1 MHRRAYGR
9 ETTMGPCGPPGRERR
24 YFILAETRRTTN
36 QSGEP
41 PRRPR
46 RKGGAGR
53 IALGILKVIGTLILI
68 GCTTGA
74 ILACFAATYIKTVII
89 PQDYVDASAYSMNLS
104 STIYYTDPNTGEA
117 KELRTLHGEE
127 NRVKVDYEDI
137 PENLIN
143 ALVAIED
150 QRFWKHQGVD
160 WRRTGGAFLNMF
172 LGMKD
177 TYGGST
183 ITQQLIKNMTQNDDV
198 TVKRKILEIFRALE
212 FERNYSK
219 EEILEMYLNYIYL
232 GESCYGVGTASL
244 TYFGKP
250 VTELSLAECAS
261 LIGITNNPSRY
272 DPYISDYTLEQNKKR
287 QEIILNEMLEQGYI
301 TQAEHDA
308 AVAEELVF
316 VGRGQ
321 GTTSTTVYSYFE
333 DQLIQDVIADL
344 KAEYDLSDQMA
355 SQWVYNGGLSI
366 YCTQNP
372 EIQAKVDAVYEDL
385 TNFNATSSTGAQLQ
399 SAITVIDN
407 ATGNV
412 VAVAGGVGEKTGSLT
427 LNRALSQRQPG
438 SAIKPLAVYAP
449 ALDLG
454 VITPATVIDDSPYS
468 FDGDGGSPWPVNSFG
483 EYRGLTNVYTG
494 LQNSVNTL
502 AVKVLANYTSPQVA
516 YDFLVNNLGFSTD
529 HLVVQEER
537 NGTVFSDIGL
547 AQLALGGLTD
557 GVTTL
562 EMASAYAAFPRG
574 GLYIEPRT
582 YTKVERVDP
591 DTGAVTVLLDNQAES
606 HAAMKDSTAWYINTM
621 LQNVIRAGTGTSAR
635 FDGMTIAGKTG
646 TTTSRKDL
654 YFVGYSAYY
663 TAAVW
668 SGFDQPERMPSSLQ
682 QQSAIT
688 WKKVMSAI
696 HEGLE
701 DKSFPTPSAG
711 TVTVPI
717 CADSGLQ
724 ATEACQHDARTG
736 EGGRII
742 NMTFVKGDE
751 PTTFCEVHKDVEIC
765 LDAPFLDADG
775 NPNGM
780 YHLAGE
786 FCPEES
792 RRTVSILDITRE
804 GAAAAVTVQDNQF
817 TTGHITA
824 LGEAAYCDVHTT
836 AQPSEPTEKP
846 PIDPMDYTTWPGPE
860 DYDNIEDYNR
870 FNPFDESTWP
880 ENVNGSSGQET
891 PTPTETP
898 SVTVQPSQAPVTT
911 EEPFVPAA

>member
-1 MHRRAYGR
+1 M
-9 ETTMGPCGPPGRERR
+9 
-24 YFILAETRRTTN
+24 AETRRTTN

-53 IALGILKVIGTLILI
+53 VILGILKVIGTLILI

-104 STIYYTDPNTGEA
+104 STIYYTDPSTGEA

-127 NRVKVDYEDI
+127 NRVKVDYEEI
-137 PENLIN
+137 PEDLIN

-250 VTELSLAECAS
+250 VSELSLAQCAS

-272 DPYISDYTLEQNKKR
+272 DPYISDYTLEQNKLR

-333 DQLIQDVIADL
+333 DQLIKDVIADL

-366 YCTQNP
+366 YCTQDP

-385 TNFNATSSTGAQLQ
+385 SNFNATSSTGAQLQ

-502 AVKVLANYTSPQVA
+502 AVKILGQYTSPQVA

-562 EMASAYAAFPRG
+562 EMASAYSAFPRG

-621 LQNVIRAGTGTSAR
+621 LQNVIKNGTGTSAR
-635 FDGMTIAGKTG
+635 FEGSTMPIAGKTG

-668 SGFDQPERMPSSLQ
+668 SGFDQPERMSSGLQ
-682 QQSAIT
+682 QQSAVT

-711 TVTVPI
+711 TVTVPV

-724 ATEACQHDARTG
+724 ATEACKHDARTG

-775 NPNGM
+775 SPNGM

-804 GAAAAVTVQDNQF
+804 GAAAAVTVRDNQF
-817 TTGHITA
+817 TTGHLEA

-836 AQPSEPTEKP
+836 AQAPEPTEKP

-880 ENVNGSSGQET
+880 ENVNGSSSGQQTT
-891 PTPTETP
+891 PPTQTPVQPTETP
-898 SVTVQPSQAPVTT
+898 STSVQPSQAPVTT

>member
-1 MHRRAYGR
+1 M
-9 ETTMGPCGPPGRERR
+9 
-24 YFILAETRRTTN
+24 AETRRTTN

-53 IALGILKVIGTLILI
+53 VILGILKVIGTLILI

-104 STIYYTDPNTGEA
+104 STIYYTDPSTGEA

-127 NRVKVDYEDI
+127 NRVKVDYEEI
-137 PENLIN
+137 PEDLIN

-250 VTELSLAECAS
+250 VSELSLAQCAS

-272 DPYISDYTLEQNKKR
+272 DPYISDYTKEQNKKR

-333 DQLIQDVIADL
+333 DQLIKDVIADL

-366 YCTQNP
+366 YCTQDP

-385 TNFNATSSTGAQLQ
+385 SNFNATSSTGAQLQ

-502 AVKVLANYTSPQVA
+502 AVKILGQYTSPQVA

-562 EMASAYAAFPRG
+562 EMASAYSAFPRG

-621 LQNVIRAGTGTSAR
+621 LQNVIKNGTGTSAR
-635 FDGMTIAGKTG
+635 FEGSTMPIAGKTG

-668 SGFDQPERMPSSLQ
+668 SGFDQPERMSSGLQ
-682 QQSAIT
+682 QQSAVT

-711 TVTVPI
+711 TVTVPV

-724 ATEACQHDARTG
+724 ATEACKHDARTG

-775 NPNGM
+775 SPNGM

-804 GAAAAVTVQDNQF
+804 GAAAAVTVRDNQF
-817 TTGHITA
+817 TTGHLEA

-836 AQPSEPTEKP
+836 AQAPEPTEKP

-880 ENVNGSSGQET
+880 ENVNGSSSGQQTT
-891 PTPTETP
+891 PPTQTPVQPTETP
-898 SVTVQPSQAPVTT
+898 STSVQPSQAPVTT

>member
-1 MHRRAYGR
+1 M
-9 ETTMGPCGPPGRERR
+9 
-24 YFILAETRRTTN
+24 AETRRTTN

-53 IALGILKVIGTLILI
+53 VILGILKVIGTLILI

-104 STIYYTDPNTGEA
+104 STIYYTDPSTGEA

-127 NRVKVDYEDI
+127 NRVKVDYEEI
-137 PENLIN
+137 PEDLVN

-232 GESCYGVGTASL
+232 GGNCYGVGTASL
-244 TYFGKP
+244 AYFGKS
-250 VTELSLAECAS
+250 VSELDLAECAS

-272 DPYISDYTLEQNKKR
+272 DPYISDYTKEQNKQR

-321 GTTSTTVYSYFE
+321 GTTSTTAYSYFE
-333 DQLIQDVIADL
+333 DQLIRDVIADL
-344 KAEYDLSDQMA
+344 KETYDISDQLA
-355 SQWVYNGGLSI
+355 SQMVYNGGLSI
-366 YCTQNP
+366 YCTQDP
-372 EIQAKVDAVYEDL
+372 AIQAKVDAVYEDL
-385 TNFNATSSTGAQLQ
+385 SNFSGTSSSGQQLQ
-399 SAITVIDN
+399 SGITVIDN
-407 ATGNV
+407 ETGNV
-412 VAVAGGVGEKTGSLT
+412 VALAGGVGEKTASLLT
-427 LNRALSQRQPG
+427 NRATQSLRQPG

-468 FDGDGGSPWPVNSFG
+468 FDGDGGSPWPVNSYG
-483 EYRGLTNVYTG
+483 YYRGLTNVYNG
-494 LQNSVNTL
+494 LQDSINTL

-562 EMASAYAAFPRG
+562 EMASAYSAFPRG

-621 LQNVIRAGTGTSAR
+621 LQNVVRNGTGTSAR

-668 SGFDQPERMPSSLQ
+668 SGFDQPERMSSGLQ
-682 QQSAIT
+682 QQSAVT

-711 TVTVPI
+711 TVTVPV

-724 ATEACQHDARTG
+724 ATEACKHDARTG

-804 GAAAAVTVQDNQF
+804 GAAAAVTVRDNQF
-817 TTGHITA
+817 TTGHLEA

-836 AQPSEPTEKP
+836 AQAPEPTEKP

-880 ENVNGSSGQET
+880 ENVNGSSSGQQT
-891 PTPTETP
+891 PPPTQTPVQPTETP
-898 SVTVQPSQAPVTT
+898 STSVQPSQAPATT

>member
-1 MHRRAYGR
+1 M
-9 ETTMGPCGPPGRERR
+9 
-24 YFILAETRRTTN
+24 AETRRTTN

-53 IALGILKVIGTLILI
+53 VILGILKVIGTLILI

-104 STIYYTDPNTGEA
+104 STIYYTDPATGEA
-117 KELRTLHGEE
+117 RELRTLHGEE
-127 NRVKVDYEDI
+127 NRVKVDYEEI
-137 PENLIN
+137 PEDLIN

-232 GESCYGVGTASL
+232 GGSCYGVGTASL

-250 VTELSLAECAS
+250 VSELSLAQCAS

-272 DPYISDYTLEQNKKR
+272 DPYISDYTLEQNKLR

-333 DQLIQDVIADL
+333 DQLIKDVIADL

-366 YCTQNP
+366 YCTQDP

-385 TNFNATSSTGAQLQ
+385 SNFNATSSTGAQLQ

-468 FDGDGGSPWPVNSFG
+468 FDGDGGSPWPVNSYG
-483 EYRGLTNVYTG
+483 YYRGLTNVYNG
-494 LQNSVNTL
+494 LQDSINTL

-562 EMASAYAAFPRG
+562 EMASAYSAFPRG

-621 LQNVIRAGTGTSAR
+621 LQNVVRNGTGTSAR
-635 FDGMTIAGKTG
+635 FEGSTMPIAGKTG

-668 SGFDQPERMPSSLQ
+668 SGFDQPERMSSGLQ
-682 QQSAIT
+682 QQSAVT

-711 TVTVPI
+711 TVTVPV

-724 ATEACQHDARTG
+724 ATEACKHDARTG

-775 NPNGM
+775 SPNGM

-804 GAAAAVTVQDNQF
+804 GAAAAVTVRDNQF

-836 AQPSEPTEKP
+836 AQAPEPTEKP

-880 ENVNGSSGQET
+880 ENVNGSSSGQQTT
-891 PTPTETP
+891 PPTQTPVQPTETP
-898 SVTVQPSQAPVTT
+898 STSVQPSQAPATT

>member
-1 MHRRAYGR
+1 M
-9 ETTMGPCGPPGRERR
+9 
-24 YFILAETRRTTN
+24 AETRRTTN

-53 IALGILKVIGTLILI
+53 VILGILKVIGTLILI

-104 STIYYTDPNTGEA
+104 STIYYTDPSTGEA

-127 NRVKVDYEDI
+127 NRVKVDYEEI
-137 PENLIN
+137 PEDLVN

-219 EEILEMYLNYIYL
+219 EEILEMYLNYIFL

-250 VTELSLAECAS
+250 VSELSLAQCAS

-272 DPYISDYTLEQNKKR
+272 DPYISDYTKEQNKKR

-333 DQLIQDVIADL
+333 DQLIKDVIADL

-366 YCTQNP
+366 YCTQDP

-385 TNFNATSSTGAQLQ
+385 SNFNATSSTGAQLQ

-502 AVKVLANYTSPQVA
+502 AVKILGQYTSPQVA

-562 EMASAYAAFPRG
+562 EMASAYSAFPRG

-621 LQNVIRAGTGTSAR
+621 LQNVIKNGTGTSAR
-635 FDGMTIAGKTG
+635 FEGSTMPIAGKTG

-668 SGFDQPERMPSSLQ
+668 SGFDQPERMSSGLQ
-682 QQSAIT
+682 QQSAVT

-711 TVTVPI
+711 TVTVPV

-724 ATEACQHDARTG
+724 ATEACKHDARTG

-804 GAAAAVTVQDNQF
+804 GAAAAVTVRDNQF
-817 TTGHITA
+817 TTGHLEA

-836 AQPSEPTEKP
+836 AQVPEPTEKP

-880 ENVNGSSGQET
+880 ENVNGSSSGQQTT
-891 PTPTETP
+891 PPTQTPVQPTETP
-898 SVTVQPSQAPVTT
+898 STSVQPSQAPVTT

>member
-1 MHRRAYGR
+1 M
-9 ETTMGPCGPPGRERR
+9 
-24 YFILAETRRTTN
+24 AETRRTTN

-53 IALGILKVIGTLILI
+53 VILRILKVIGTLILI

-104 STIYYTDPNTGEA
+104 STIYYTDPSTGEA

-127 NRVKVDYEDI
+127 NRVKVDYEEI
-137 PENLIN
+137 PEDLIN

-250 VTELSLAECAS
+250 VSELSLAQCAS

-272 DPYISDYTLEQNKKR
+272 DPYISDYTKEQNKKR

-333 DQLIQDVIADL
+333 DQLIKDVIADL

-366 YCTQNP
+366 YCTQDP

-385 TNFNATSSTGAQLQ
+385 SNFNATSSTGAQLQ

-502 AVKVLANYTSPQVA
+502 AVKILGQYTSPQVA

-562 EMASAYAAFPRG
+562 EMASAYSAFPRG

-621 LQNVIRAGTGTSAR
+621 LQNVVRNGTGTSAR

-668 SGFDQPERMPSSLQ
+668 SGFDQPERMSSGLQ
-682 QQSAIT
+682 QQSAVT

-711 TVTVPI
+711 TVTVPV

-724 ATEACQHDARTG
+724 ATEACKHDARTG

-775 NPNGM
+775 SPNGM

-804 GAAAAVTVQDNQF
+804 GAAAAVTVRDNQF
-817 TTGHITA
+817 TTGHLEA

-836 AQPSEPTEKP
+836 AQAPEPTEKP

-880 ENVNGSSGQET
+880 ENVNGSSSGQQTT
-891 PTPTETP
+891 PPTQTPVQPTETP
-898 SVTVQPSQAPVTT
+898 STSVQPSQAPVTT

>member
-1 MHRRAYGR
+1 M
-9 ETTMGPCGPPGRERR
+9 
-24 YFILAETRRTTN
+24 AETRRTTN

-53 IALGILKVIGTLILI
+53 VILGILKVIGTLILI

-104 STIYYTDPNTGEA
+104 STIYYTDPSTGEA

-127 NRVKVDYEDI
+127 NRVKVDYEEI
-137 PENLIN
+137 PGDLIN

-250 VTELSLAECAS
+250 VSELSLAQCAS

-272 DPYISDYTLEQNKKR
+272 DPYISDYTKEQNKKR

-333 DQLIQDVIADL
+333 DQLIKDVIADL

-385 TNFNATSSTGAQLQ
+385 SNFNATSSTGAQLQ

-502 AVKVLANYTSPQVA
+502 AVKILGQYTSPQVA

-562 EMASAYAAFPRG
+562 EMASAYSAFPRG

-621 LQNVIRAGTGTSAR
+621 LQNVIKNGTGTSAR
-635 FDGMTIAGKTG
+635 FEGSTMPIAGKTG

-668 SGFDQPERMPSSLQ
+668 SGFDQPERMSSGLQ
-682 QQSAIT
+682 QQSAVT

-711 TVTVPI
+711 TVTVPV

-724 ATEACQHDARTG
+724 ATEACKHDARTG

-775 NPNGM
+775 SPNGM

-804 GAAAAVTVQDNQF
+804 GAAAAVTVRDNQF
-817 TTGHITA
+817 TTGHLEA

-836 AQPSEPTEKP
+836 AQAPEPTEKP

-880 ENVNGSSGQET
+880 ENVNGSSSGQQTT
-891 PTPTETP
+891 PPTQTPVQPTETP
-898 SVTVQPSQAPVTT
+898 STSVQPSQAPVTT

>member
-1 MHRRAYGR
+1 M
-9 ETTMGPCGPPGRERR
+9 
-24 YFILAETRRTTN
+24 AETRRTTN

-53 IALGILKVIGTLILI
+53 VILGILKVIGTLILI

-104 STIYYTDPNTGEA
+104 STIYYTDPSTGEA

-127 NRVKVDYEDI
+127 NRVKVDYEEI
-137 PENLIN
+137 PEDLVN

-250 VTELSLAECAS
+250 VSELSLAQCAS

-272 DPYISDYTLEQNKKR
+272 DPYISDYTLEQNKLR

-333 DQLIQDVIADL
+333 DQLIKDVIADL

-366 YCTQNP
+366 YCTQDP

-385 TNFNATSSTGAQLQ
+385 SNFNATSSTGAQLQ

-468 FDGDGGSPWPVNSFG
+468 FDGDGGSPWPVNSYG
-483 EYRGLTNVYTG
+483 YYRGLTNVYNG
-494 LQNSVNTL
+494 LQDSINTL

-562 EMASAYAAFPRG
+562 EMASAYSAFPRG

-621 LQNVIRAGTGTSAR
+621 LQNVVRNGTGTSAR
-635 FDGMTIAGKTG
+635 FEGSTMPIAGKTG

-668 SGFDQPERMPSSLQ
+668 SGFDQPERMSSGLQ
-682 QQSAIT
+682 QQSAVT

-711 TVTVPI
+711 TVTVPV

-724 ATEACQHDARTG
+724 ATEACKHDARTG

-775 NPNGM
+775 SPNGM

-804 GAAAAVTVQDNQF
+804 GAAAAVTVRDNQF
-817 TTGHITA
+817 TTGHLEA

-836 AQPSEPTEKP
+836 AQAPEPTEKP

-880 ENVNGSSGQET
+880 ENVNGSSSGQQTT
-891 PTPTETP
+891 PPTQTPVQPTETP
-898 SVTVQPSQAPVTT
+898 STSVQPSQAPATT

>member
-1 MHRRAYGR
+1 M
-9 ETTMGPCGPPGRERR
+9 
-24 YFILAETRRTTN
+24 AETRRTTN

-53 IALGILKVIGTLILI
+53 VILGILKVIGTLILI

-104 STIYYTDPNTGEA
+104 STIYYTDPSTGEA

-127 NRVKVDYEDI
+127 NRVKVDYEEI
-137 PENLIN
+137 PEDLIN

-250 VTELSLAECAS
+250 VSELSLAQCAS

-272 DPYISDYTLEQNKKR
+272 DPYISDYTKEQNKKR

-333 DQLIQDVIADL
+333 DQLIKDVIADL

-366 YCTQNP
+366 YCTQDP

-385 TNFNATSSTGAQLQ
+385 SNFNATSSTGAQLQ

-502 AVKVLANYTSPQVA
+502 AVKILGQYTSPQVA

-562 EMASAYAAFPRG
+562 EMASAYSAFPRG

-621 LQNVIRAGTGTSAR
+621 LQNVVRNGTGTSAR
-635 FDGMTIAGKTG
+635 FEGSTMPIAGKTG

-668 SGFDQPERMPSSLQ
+668 SGFDQPERMSSGLQ
-682 QQSAIT
+682 QQSAVT

-711 TVTVPI
+711 TVTVPV

-724 ATEACQHDARTG
+724 ATEACKHDARTG

-804 GAAAAVTVQDNQF
+804 GAAAAVTVRDNQF
-817 TTGHITA
+817 TTGHLEA

-836 AQPSEPTEKP
+836 AQAPEPTEKP

-880 ENVNGSSGQET
+880 ENVNGSSSGQQTT
-891 PTPTETP
+891 PPTQTPVQPTETP
-898 SVTVQPSQAPVTT
+898 STSVQPSQAPATT

>member
-1 MHRRAYGR
+1 M
-9 ETTMGPCGPPGRERR
+9 
-24 YFILAETRRTTN
+24 AETRRTTN
-36 QSGEP
+36 QNGEP

-46 RKGGAGR
+46 RKSKGGSVAVT
-53 IALGILKVIGTLILI
+53 ILKVIGTLFLI

-104 STIYYTDPNTGEA
+104 STIYYTDSTTGET

-127 NRVKVDYEDI
+127 NRVKVDYEEI

-150 QRFWKHQGVD
+150 QRFWNHHGVD

-232 GESCYGVGTASL
+232 GENYYGVGTASL
-244 TYFGKP
+244 AYFGKS
-250 VTELSLAECAS
+250 VSELDLAECAS

-272 DPYISDYTLEQNKKR
+272 DPYISDYTKEQNKQR

-321 GTTSTTVYSYFE
+321 GTTSTTAYSYFE
-333 DQLIQDVIADL
+333 DQLIRDVIADL
-344 KAEYDLSDQMA
+344 KETYDLSDQLA
-355 SQWVYNGGLSI
+355 SQMVYNGGLSI
-366 YCTQNP
+366 YCTQDP
-372 EIQAKVDAVYEDL
+372 EVQAKVDAVYEDL
-385 TNFNATSSTGAQLQ
+385 SNFSGTSSSGQQLQ
-399 SAITVIDN
+399 SGITVIDN
-407 ATGNV
+407 ETGNV
-412 VAVAGGVGEKTGSLT
+412 VALAGGVGEKTASLLT
-427 LNRALSQRQPG
+427 NRATQSLRQPG

-468 FDGDGGSPWPVNSFG
+468 FDGDGGSPWPVNSYG
-483 EYRGLTNVYTG
+483 YYSGLTNVYTG
-494 LQNSVNTL
+494 LQKSVNTL
-502 AVKVLANYTSPQVA
+502 AVKILGQYTSPQVA
-516 YDFLVNNLGFSTD
+516 YDFLVKNLGFSTD

-537 NGTVFSDIGL
+537 NGTVYSDIGL
-547 AQLALGGLTD
+547 AQMALGGLTD

-562 EMASAYAAFPRG
+562 EMAAAYSTFPRG

-591 DTGAVTVLLDNQAES
+591 DTGEVTVLLDNQAEY
-606 HAAMKDSTAWYINTM
+606 HTAMKDSTAWYINTM
-621 LQNVIRAGTGTSAR
+621 LQNVIKNGTGTSAN
-635 FDGMTIAGKTG
+635 FSGMTIAGKTG
-646 TTTSRKDL
+646 TTTSRRDL

-668 SGFDQPERMPSSLQ
+668 SGYDQPERMSSGLQ
-682 QQSAIT
+682 QQSAVT
-688 WKKVMSAI
+688 WKKVMSSI

-711 TVTVPI
+711 TVTVQV
-717 CADSGLQ
+717 CADSGLLPN
-724 ATEACQHDARTG
+724 EACYHDARVG
-736 EGGRII
+736 EGARII
-742 NMTFVKGDE
+742 SMTFVKGDE
-751 PTTFCEVHKDVEIC
+751 PTTVCDVHKDVEIC
-765 LDAPFLDADG
+765 LDSPFLDADG

-786 FCPEES
+786 YCPAES

-804 GAAAAVTVQDNQF
+804 GAAAAVSVRDNQF
-817 TTGHITA
+817 TTGHINA
-824 LGEAAYCDVHTT
+824 LGDAAYCDVHTT
-836 AQPSEPTEKP
+836 AQAPEPTEKP
-846 PIDPMDYTTWPGPE
+846 KIDPTDPSTWPGPE
-860 DYDNIEDYNR
+860 DYDRLEDYNK

-880 ENVNGSSGQET
+880 ENVNGSSGQQT
-891 PTPTETP
+891 PPPSESVSPEPTETP
-898 SVTVQPSQAPVTT
+898 ESTQGPVNSPTT
-911 EEPFVPAA
+911 SEEPYVPAA

>member
-1 MHRRAYGR
+1 M
-9 ETTMGPCGPPGRERR
+9 
-24 YFILAETRRTTN
+24 AETRRTTN

-53 IALGILKVIGTLILI
+53 VILGILKVIGTLILI

-127 NRVKVDYEDI
+127 NRVKVDYEEI
-137 PENLIN
+137 PGDLIN

-250 VTELSLAECAS
+250 VSELSLAQCAS

-272 DPYISDYTLEQNKKR
+272 DPYISDYTLEQNKLR

-333 DQLIQDVIADL
+333 DQLIKDVIADL

-366 YCTQNP
+366 YCTQDP

-385 TNFNATSSTGAQLQ
+385 SNFNATSSTGAQLQ

-502 AVKVLANYTSPQVA
+502 AVKILGQYTSPQVA

-562 EMASAYAAFPRG
+562 EMASAYSAFPRG

-621 LQNVIRAGTGTSAR
+621 LQNVIRSGTGTSAR
-635 FDGMTIAGKTG
+635 FKDVKMTIAGKTG

-668 SGFDQPERMPSSLQ
+668 SGYDQPERMSSSLQ
-682 QQSAIT
+682 QQSAII
-688 WKKVMSAI
+688 WNKVMSSI
-696 HEGLE
+696 HAELE

-711 TVTVPI
+711 TVTVPV

-724 ATEACQHDARTG
+724 ATEACKHDARTG

-775 NPNGM
+775 SPNGM

-804 GAAAAVTVQDNQF
+804 GAAAAVTVRDNQF
-817 TTGHITA
+817 TTGHLEA

-836 AQPSEPTEKP
+836 AQAPEPTEKP

-880 ENVNGSSGQET
+880 ENVNGSSSGQQTT
-891 PTPTETP
+891 PPTQTPVQPTETP
-898 SVTVQPSQAPVTT
+898 STSVQPSQAPVTT

>member
-1 MHRRAYGR
+1 M
-9 ETTMGPCGPPGRERR
+9 
-24 YFILAETRRTTN
+24 AETRRTTN

-53 IALGILKVIGTLILI
+53 VILGILKVIGTLILI

-104 STIYYTDPNTGEA
+104 STIYYTDPSTGEA

-127 NRVKVDYEDI
+127 NRVKVDYEEI
-137 PENLIN
+137 PEDLIN

-250 VTELSLAECAS
+250 VSELSLAQCAS

-272 DPYISDYTLEQNKKR
+272 DPYISDYTLEQNKLR

-333 DQLIQDVIADL
+333 DQLIKDVIADL

-385 TNFNATSSTGAQLQ
+385 SNFNATSSTGAQLQ

-468 FDGDGGSPWPVNSFG
+468 FDGDGGSPWPVNSYG
-483 EYRGLTNVYTG
+483 YYRGLTNVYNG
-494 LQNSVNTL
+494 LQDSINTL

-562 EMASAYAAFPRG
+562 EMASAYSAFPRG

-621 LQNVIRAGTGTSAR
+621 LQNVVRNGTGTSAR

-668 SGFDQPERMPSSLQ
+668 SGFDQPERMSSGLQ
-682 QQSAIT
+682 QQSAVT

-724 ATEACQHDARTG
+724 ATEACKHDARTG

-775 NPNGM
+775 SPNGM

-804 GAAAAVTVQDNQF
+804 GAAAAVTVRDNQF
-817 TTGHITA
+817 TTGHLEA

-836 AQPSEPTEKP
+836 AQAPEPTEKP

-880 ENVNGSSGQET
+880 ENVNGSSSGQQTT
-891 PTPTETP
+891 PPTQTPVQPTETP
-898 SVTVQPSQAPVTT
+898 STSVQPSQAPVTT

>member
-1 MHRRAYGR
+1 M
-9 ETTMGPCGPPGRERR
+9 
-24 YFILAETRRTTN
+24 AETRRTTN

-53 IALGILKVIGTLILI
+53 VILGILKVIGTLILI

-104 STIYYTDPNTGEA
+104 STIYYTDPSTGEA

-127 NRVKVDYEDI
+127 NRVKVDYEEI
-137 PENLIN
+137 PGDLIN

-219 EEILEMYLNYIYL
+219 EEILEMYLNYIFL

-250 VTELSLAECAS
+250 VSELSLAQCAS

-272 DPYISDYTLEQNKKR
+272 DPYISDYTKEQNKKR

-333 DQLIQDVIADL
+333 DQLIKDVIADL

-366 YCTQNP
+366 YCTQDP

-385 TNFNATSSTGAQLQ
+385 SNFNATSSTGAQLQ

-502 AVKVLANYTSPQVA
+502 AVKILGQYTSPQVA

-562 EMASAYAAFPRG
+562 EMASAYSAFPRG

-621 LQNVIRAGTGTSAR
+621 LQNVVRNGTGTSAR
-635 FDGMTIAGKTG
+635 FEGSTMPIAGKTG

-668 SGFDQPERMPSSLQ
+668 SGFDQPERMSSGLQ
-682 QQSAIT
+682 QQSAVT

-711 TVTVPI
+711 TVTVPV

-724 ATEACQHDARTG
+724 ATEACKHDARTG

-775 NPNGM
+775 SPNGM

-804 GAAAAVTVQDNQF
+804 GAAAAVTVRDNQF
-817 TTGHITA
+817 TTGHLEA

-836 AQPSEPTEKP
+836 AQAPEPTEKP

-880 ENVNGSSGQET
+880 ENVNGSSSGQQTT
-891 PTPTETP
+891 PPTQTPVQPTETP
-898 SVTVQPSQAPVTT
+898 STSVQPSQAPATT

>member
-1 MHRRAYGR
+1 M
-9 ETTMGPCGPPGRERR
+9 
-24 YFILAETRRTTN
+24 AETRRTTN

-53 IALGILKVIGTLILI
+53 VILGILKVIGTLILI

-104 STIYYTDPNTGEA
+104 STIYYTDPSTGEA

-127 NRVKVDYEDI
+127 NRVKVDYEEI
-137 PENLIN
+137 PEDLVN

-250 VTELSLAECAS
+250 VSELSLAQCAS

-272 DPYISDYTLEQNKKR
+272 DPYISDYTLEQNKLR

-333 DQLIQDVIADL
+333 DQLIKDVIADL

-366 YCTQNP
+366 YCTQDP

-385 TNFNATSSTGAQLQ
+385 SNFNATSSTGAQLQ

-468 FDGDGGSPWPVNSFG
+468 FDGDGGSPWPVNSYG
-483 EYRGLTNVYTG
+483 YYRGLTNVYNG
-494 LQNSVNTL
+494 LQDSINTL

-557 GVTTL
+557 GITTL
-562 EMASAYAAFPRG
+562 EMASAYATFPRG

-621 LQNVIRAGTGTSAR
+621 LQNVVRNGTGTSAR
-635 FDGMTIAGKTG
+635 FEGSTMPIAGKTG

-668 SGFDQPERMPSSLQ
+668 SGFDQPERMSSGLQ
-682 QQSAIT
+682 QQSAVT

-724 ATEACQHDARTG
+724 ATEACKHDARTG

-804 GAAAAVTVQDNQF
+804 GAAAAVTVRDNQF
-817 TTGHITA
+817 TTGHLEA

-836 AQPSEPTEKP
+836 AQAPEPTEKP

-880 ENVNGSSGQET
+880 ENVNGSSSGQQTT
-891 PTPTETP
+891 PPTQTPVQPTETP
-898 SVTVQPSQAPVTT
+898 STSVQPSQAPATT

>member
-1 MHRRAYGR
+1 M
-9 ETTMGPCGPPGRERR
+9 
-24 YFILAETRRTTN
+24 AETRRTTN

-53 IALGILKVIGTLILI
+53 VILGILKVIGTLILI

-104 STIYYTDPNTGEA
+104 STIYYTDPSTGEA

-127 NRVKVDYEDI
+127 NRVKVDYEEI
-137 PENLIN
+137 PEDLVN

-219 EEILEMYLNYIYL
+219 EEILEMYLNYIFL

-250 VTELSLAECAS
+250 VSELSLAQCAS

-272 DPYISDYTLEQNKKR
+272 DPYISDYTLEQNKLR

-333 DQLIQDVIADL
+333 DQLIKDVIADL

-366 YCTQNP
+366 YCTQDP

-385 TNFNATSSTGAQLQ
+385 SNFNATSSTGAQLQ

-502 AVKVLANYTSPQVA
+502 AVKILGQYTSPQVA

-562 EMASAYAAFPRG
+562 EMASAYSAFPRG

-621 LQNVIRAGTGTSAR
+621 LQNVVRNGTGTSAR
-635 FDGMTIAGKTG
+635 FEGSTMPIAGKTG

-668 SGFDQPERMPSSLQ
+668 SGFDQPERMSSGLQ
-682 QQSAIT
+682 QQSAVT

-711 TVTVPI
+711 TVTVPV

-724 ATEACQHDARTG
+724 ATEACKHDARTG

-775 NPNGM
+775 SPNGM

-804 GAAAAVTVQDNQF
+804 GAAAAVTVRDNQF
-817 TTGHITA
+817 TTGHLEA

-836 AQPSEPTEKP
+836 AQAPEPTEKP

-880 ENVNGSSGQET
+880 ENVNGSSSGQQTT
-891 PTPTETP
+891 PPTQTPVQPTETP
-898 SVTVQPSQAPVTT
+898 STSVQPSQAPVTT

>member
-1 MHRRAYGR
+1 M
-9 ETTMGPCGPPGRERR
+9 
-24 YFILAETRRTTN
+24 AETRHTIN

-53 IALGILKVIGTLILI
+53 VILGILKVIGTLILI

-104 STIYYTDPNTGEA
+104 STIYYTDPSTGEA

-127 NRVKVDYEDI
+127 NRVKVDYEEI
-137 PENLIN
+137 PEDLVN

-250 VTELSLAECAS
+250 VSELSLAQCAS

-272 DPYISDYTLEQNKKR
+272 DPYISDYTLEQNKLR

-333 DQLIQDVIADL
+333 DQLIKDVIADL

-372 EIQAKVDAVYEDL
+372 DIQAKVDAVYEDL
-385 TNFNATSSTGAQLQ
+385 SNFNATSSTGAQLQ

-468 FDGDGGSPWPVNSFG
+468 FDGDGGSPWPVNSYG
-483 EYRGLTNVYTG
+483 YYRGLTNVYNG
-494 LQNSVNTL
+494 LQDSINTL

-562 EMASAYAAFPRG
+562 EMASAYSAFPRG

-621 LQNVIRAGTGTSAR
+621 LQNVVRNGTGTSAR

-654 YFVGYSAYY
+654 YFAGYSAYY

-668 SGFDQPERMPSSLQ
+668 SGFDQPERMSSGLQ
-682 QQSAIT
+682 QQSAVT

-724 ATEACQHDARTG
+724 ATEACKHDARTG

-775 NPNGM
+775 SPNGM

-804 GAAAAVTVQDNQF
+804 GAAAAVTVRDNQF
-817 TTGHITA
+817 TTGHLEA

-836 AQPSEPTEKP
+836 AQAPEPTEKP

-880 ENVNGSSGQET
+880 ENVNGSSSGQQTT
-891 PTPTETP
+891 PPTQTPVQPTETP
-898 SVTVQPSQAPVTT
+898 STSVQPSQAPVTT